1 MKGGHKKVI
10 QLLENS
16 SSTSSKSSDL
26 GSKYLSVNGPD
37 PTPKDYS
44 PASTF
49 ETAVSFME
57 RVKSLRMSHPIW
69 FLKFVFVFRVASLVA
84 T

>member
-10 QLLENS
+10 QLLENWT
-16 SSTSSKSSDL
+16 STCSKSSDI
-26 GSKYLSVNGPD
+26 GSKYLSANGND

-49 ETAVSFME
+49 ETAVNSFCFIFP
-57 RVKSLRMSHPIW
+57 VLSL
-69 FLKFVFVFRVASLVA
+69 L
-84 T
+84 